1 MKLLTDTAPKGTRR
15 SRAAGRAKK
24 IANRAARRIRH
35 AAQTWDAWAE
45 AQVARWEEDQ
55 FETDQL
61 HGLMVGGRA

>member
-15 SRAAGRAKK
+15 SRAAGRAKRL
-24 IANRAARRIRH
+24 ANRAARRIRH

-45 AQVARWEEDQ
+45 AQVAQFEAEQ
-55 FETDQL
+55 FETDMI